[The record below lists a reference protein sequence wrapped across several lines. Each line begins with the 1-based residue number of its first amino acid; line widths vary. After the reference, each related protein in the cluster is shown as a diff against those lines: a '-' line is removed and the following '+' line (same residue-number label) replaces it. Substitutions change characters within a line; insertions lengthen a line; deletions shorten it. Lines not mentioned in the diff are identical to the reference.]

1 MNDLTI
7 LSVRS
12 KTRRIGGTAEDAHP
26 KNILVEE
33 KRAIE
38 VRDLQTHSA
47 QMRRFG
53 KTIAFRTNSLLFASS
68 GRHLLRC
75 HIRLHSAESG
85 GKCYA

>member
-12 KTRRIGGTAEDAHP
+12 KTRRIGGAVEDAHP

-53 KTIAFRTNSLLFASS
+53 KTISFRTNSPLLVSF
-68 GRHLLRC
+68 GRHLPGC
-75 HIRLHSAESG
+75 HL
-85 GKCYA
+85 CLPPLD